1 VTRAYSFEHKEQCS
15 FPALRAA
22 VGDCDLSV
30 LHVARGRWGEWQW
43 LVRRD
48 GRDIA
53 EGAAPALADAQRQA
67 EAVALTV
74 SVRAE
79 AYP

>member
-1 VTRAYSFEHKEQCS
+1 
-15 FPALRAA
+15 
-22 VGDCDLSV
+22 
-30 LHVARGRWGEWQW
+30 
-43 LVRRD
+43 VRRD